1 MNIPHSLGE
10 LTKDEATEEDL
21 EEEEESDLDMAW
33 KMLDIARVIYEKQQ
47 SHSIEEVDVITALA
61 DVSLERG
68 IVYCCRLEISPC

>member
-1 MNIPHSLGE
+1 ME
-10 LTKDEATEEDL
+10 EEDL

-47 SHSIEEVDVITALA
+47 YHSIEEVDVITALA

>member
-1 MNIPHSLGE
+1 ME
-10 LTKDEATEEDL
+10 EEDL